1 MDIYAYHLEHP
12 QESQW
17 HVSLAFGVSKGTV
30 WNAYRF
36 MAEGIAHDFVV
47 AHVPKNPYLC
57 TVNEKLVHPLRE
69 YVLNCRPYDD
79 TQPVDG

>member
-17 HVSLAFGVSKGTV
+17 RVSLAFGVSKGTV

-47 AHVPKNPYLC
+47 AHVEN
-57 TVNEKLVHPLRE
+57 
-69 YVLNCRPYDD
+69 
-79 TQPVDG
+79 

>member
-1 MDIYAYHLEHP
+1 MDIYSYHLEHP

-17 HVSLAFGVSKGTV
+17 RVSLAFGVSKGTV

-47 AHVPKNPYLC
+47 AHSEN
-57 TVNEKLVHPLRE
+57 
-69 YVLNCRPYDD
+69 
-79 TQPVDG
+79 